1 LAVTSLARSSAA
13 AMRRVFAWCVEAERA
28 GDDARIAS
36 LIAAVLRQYDRDASE
51 FSDVLELSAQI
62 DSRTARFLRFSYG
75 LPRHRSDA
83 ARADAELI
91 ALASTLGD
99 GVAAAAEQVARACRG
114 VVVAQPIFGYAHD
127 PPASRAKL
135 YVQFHDAAPRE
146 QTAALAERVLQ
157 LPIDPAL
164 GTLHMIGLDLSESG
178 RLIGAKLYY
187 RRALPPGL
195 VTRIGSQPP
204 DALAIRRIDAPDV
217 TAPIGDAR
225 EHDFAVA
232 PPLPAWHELR
242 AMLPFSPGLAP
253 LEAACPLRVRR
264 VSLTVDL
271 TRLTVYYVP
280 A

>member
-1 LAVTSLARSSAA
+1 LTAFARSSVA
-13 AMRRVFAWCVEAERA
+13 AMRRVFAWCIEAERA
-28 GDDARIAS
+28 GHDPRVAS
-36 LIAAVLRQYDRDASE
+36 LIAAVLRQYDRDVAE

-62 DSRTARFLRFSYG
+62 GSRTTRLLRFSYA

-83 ARADAELI
+83 PRTDAELI

-99 GVAAAAEQVARACRG
+99 GVAAAAEQVARACRA

-127 PPASRAKL
+127 PLASRAKL
-135 YVQFHDAAPRE
+135 YLQFHEAAPPL

-157 LPIDPAL
+157 RPIDPAL
-164 GTLHMIGLDLSESG
+164 GTLHMVGLDVSESG

-187 RRALPPGL
+187 RRALPSAL
-195 VTRIGSQPP
+195 VARIGAQPP

-217 TAPIGDAR
+217 AAPIGDAK
-225 EHDFAVA
+225 EYDFAVA
-232 PPLPAWHELR
+232 PPLPPWHELR
-242 AMLPFSPGLAP
+242 PVLPFSSSLAP
-253 LEAACPLRVRR
+253 VEAACPLRVRR
-264 VSLTVDL
+264 VSLTADA